1 VELSTIHKEEQVSE
15 ALKKLAD
22 QRILSLPTVD
32 DEGLPIGILSMKSVV
47 HRFVGNN
54 SKQPDQAL
62 VETMTGRVKETEL
75 ETVHAISESDT
86 LWNVLKLM
94 VGSQTHRV
102 LVYKD
107 DKGTTKF
114 KNIVTQSLI
123 MRLICCMMD
132 FLPEVKKSVGDLHL
146 GTKSVVTIEDTRS
159 ALEAFQLMHQTNMSA
174 VAVVGQSGSIVGNI
188 SVNDFKLVAFDSNF
202 SGLLTSPISEYLSH
216 VNRNALKQH
225 PPHLPSEVQIEQF
238 SNMGD
243 SHQVPNVIACTRN
256 SSLALVIKLVIF
268 HRVHRVYVLDEE
280 SRPTGVISI
289 SDILECISQGWF

>member
-1 VELSTIHKEEQVSE
+1 
-15 ALKKLAD
+15 
-22 QRILSLPTVD
+22 
-32 DEGLPIGILSMKSVV
+32 
-47 HRFVGNN
+47 
-54 SKQPDQAL
+54 
-62 VETMTGRVKETEL
+62 
-75 ETVHAISESDT
+75 
-86 LWNVLKLM
+86 
-94 VGSQTHRV
+94 
-102 LVYKD
+102 
-107 DKGTTKF
+107 
-114 KNIVTQSLI
+114 
-123 MRLICCMMD
+123 
-132 FLPEVKKSVGDLHL
+132 LPEVKKSVGELHL

-202 SGLLTSPISEYLSH
+202 SGLLTTPISEYLSH

-243 SHQVPNVIACTRN
+243 SRQVPNVIACTRN
-256 SSLALVIKLVIF
+256 SSLALVIKLVVF
-268 HRVHRVYVLDEE
+268 HRVHRVYVLDEK

>member
-75 ETVHAISESDT
+75 ETVHVISESDT

-107 DKGTTKF
+107 DKGTTTF

-132 FLPEVKKSVGDLHL
+132 FFA
-146 GTKSVVTIEDTRS
+146 R
-159 ALEAFQLMHQTNMSA
+159 
-174 VAVVGQSGSIVGNI
+174 GQEI
-188 SVNDFKLVAFDSNF
+188 SWRAASWN
-202 SGLLTSPISEYLSH
+202 
-216 VNRNALKQH
+216 
-225 PPHLPSEVQIEQF
+225 
-238 SNMGD
+238 
-243 SHQVPNVIACTRN
+243 
-256 SSLALVIKLVIF
+256 
-268 HRVHRVYVLDEE
+268 
-280 SRPTGVISI
+280 
-289 SDILECISQGWF
+289 